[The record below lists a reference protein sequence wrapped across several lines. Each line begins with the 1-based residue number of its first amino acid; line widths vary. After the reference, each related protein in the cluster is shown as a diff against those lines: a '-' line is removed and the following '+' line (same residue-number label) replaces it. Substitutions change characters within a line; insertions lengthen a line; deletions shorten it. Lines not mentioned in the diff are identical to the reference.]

1 MHLPSYLNLYKSGE
15 LARRIAFLNNKLV
28 ACDICP
34 HHCGINRYDENSG
47 ICRSFQHAY
56 VCSYCDHH
64 GEEPPLS
71 GTMGSGTIF
80 FGNCN
85 LHCVFCQNHDISQHL
100 INSDHYTCNSEN
112 LARIMIDLQDN
123 RNCHNI
129 NFVSPSHFVPQI
141 LEAVNKA
148 ISLGLKIPLIYNSNG
163 YDEVGTLKQ
172 LDGVIDIYLP
182 DLKYANDENAKKYS
196 GITDYVST
204 ARAALKEMYHQ
215 VGLLKMNSQEIAI
228 TGLIVRHLVL
238 PNDIAGTKEC
248 LHWIARELSP
258 EVTISLMAQYY
269 PANIANEFPEIN
281 RSLESIEYYEALKTL
296 KELGFCNALYQ
307 ETLAAHIYKPNF
319 KNKEDPFVD
328 Q

>member
-1 MHLPSYLNLYKSGE
+1 MHQPSYLNLYKNGE
-15 LARRIAFLNNKLV
+15 LARRIAFLKNKLF
-28 ACDICP
+28 ACDVCP
-34 HHCGINRYDENSG
+34 HHCGINRYEDNTG
-47 ICRSFQHAY
+47 VCRSFQHAY

-71 GTMGSGTIF
+71 GSRGSGTIF
-80 FGNCN
+80 FGSCN
-85 LHCVFCQNHDISQHL
+85 LQCVYCQNHDISQHL
-100 INSDHYTCNSEN
+100 FNPDHFTRDSEM

-141 LEAVNKA
+141 LEALNMA
-148 ISLGLKIPLIYNSNG
+148 ISQGLKIPLIYNSNG
-163 YDEVGTLKQ
+163 YDEIDTLKQ

-182 DLKYANDENAKKYS
+182 DLKYASDENAKKYS
-196 GITDYVST
+196 GITAYVST
-204 ARAALKEMYHQ
+204 ARTALKEMYRQ
-215 VGLLKMNSQEIAI
+215 VGLLKMDSKEIAK

-248 LHWIARELSP
+248 LDWIARELSS
-258 EVTISLMAQYY
+258 EVTISLMAQYF
-269 PANIANEFPEIN
+269 PSNMANEFPELN
-281 RSLESIEYYEALKTL
+281 RSLETGEYYEALKTL

-307 ETLAAHIYKPNF
+307 ETRAAHIYKPNF
-319 KNKEDPFVD
+319 NNKEDPFVD